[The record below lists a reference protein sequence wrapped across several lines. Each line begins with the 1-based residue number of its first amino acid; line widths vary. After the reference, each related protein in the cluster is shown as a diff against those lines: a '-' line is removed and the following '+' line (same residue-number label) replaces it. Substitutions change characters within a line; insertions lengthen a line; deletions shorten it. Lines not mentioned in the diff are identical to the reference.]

1 MSPTNSPFFSSS
13 ATFPSIHAPAGFS
26 HSTEQ
31 ITDDGG
37 RRLRRFN
44 FSLFIVAT
52 QTTFKL
58 LRFRPVPLPSRPNLR
73 LARPKIFAA
82 QQSPDDLPSL
92 KSGWS
97 SNLGLMGCVELKTRQ
112 LQWKNWNLV
121 FVWDWCAEG
130 GKGIRLK
137 LDWRLNGEWTEGSLK
152 DATCY

>member
-1 MSPTNSPFFSSS
+1 MLAAQWPHSSSIPKWKFAINVAHKLSIFSSP
-13 ATFPSIHAPAGFS
+13 ATLPSGRAPSGLS
-26 HSTEQ
+26 QGTEQ

-37 RRLRRFN
+37 RRLRCFN
-44 FSLFIVAT
+44 FLLFIVAK
-52 QTTFKL
+52 QTTLKL

-73 LARPKIFAA
+73 LCRPKIFTS

-121 FVWDWCAEG
+121 FCMGVVCRWG
-130 GKGIRLK
+130 GG
-137 LDWRLNGEWTEGSLK
+137 D
-152 DATCY
+152 